1 MVTLPTKREV
11 LAIEE
16 AHRAA
21 QARLGIAGAYLALEG
36 WTGVSPQAPEDTAGP
51 WIDRGLHMIRA
62 LRRKSGRLA
71 VAYYRLARAIE
82 TGYTLGI
89 PEESGNPEVMTMG
102 KLRKQYLDLLLEI
115 AGLADPEVESTKAQ
129 DSDEAWL
136 EDELKQAP
144 STGPRGA
151 LVNNND
157 LSAYIED
164 LVDVTEYGTDEQKV
178 GVEEFDWLDL
188 DEDFGYI
195 EETYYD
201 SLYHEAVLSAEKK
214 RKEIEASSTEETTI
228 EVAFATLQD
237 SHDKSGNRG
246 AGKIDEAGL
255 DAGRN
260 ILDHAMNNDGR
271 VKMVARGTGPNPCA
285 FCSMLASRGFAYRS
299 VESAKERKL
308 TAKKISNFTYKNNA
322 SDAGEI
328 KKYHPNCHCF
338 PVVRWA
344 DIPDPTA
351 PGRSDE
357 FAKAWHTVT
366 RGYSYRTEMRDGK
379 TIVHNNALNAWRRH
393 WNKVR
398 REEERERKAKSNIP
412 GG

>member
-21 QARLGIAGAYLALEG
+21 QARLGIAGAYLALRDWG
-36 WTGVSPQAPEDTAGP
+36 TVNPQAPDTTADAWLG
-51 WIDRGLHMIRA
+51 RSLQMIRA

-89 PEESGNPEVMTMG
+89 PEDSANPEQMTMG
-102 KLRKQYLDLLLEI
+102 KLRKQYLDLLLEV
-115 AGLADPEVESTKAQ
+115 AGLADPEVDPTKAE
-129 DSDEAWL
+129 DSDEAWF
-136 EDELKQAP
+136 EEELKHAS
-144 STGPRGA
+144 STGDGA
-151 LVNNND
+151 LAQTD
-157 LSAYIED
+157 LSLYIEE
-164 LVDVTEYGTDEQKV
+164 LVDVTEYGTDEHKV
-178 GVEEFDWLDL
+178 QVEDFEWLDSE
-188 DEDFGYI
+188 EDLEYI
-195 EETYYD
+195 EELYAD
-201 SLYHEAVLSAEKK
+201 SLYHEAVVSAEKK
-214 RKEIEASSTEETTI
+214 RRALESDTREVTA

-237 SHDKSGNRG
+237 SHEKSGNRG
-246 AGKIDEAGL
+246 AGKVDEAGL
-255 DAGRN
+255 DAGRS
-260 ILDHAMNNDGR
+260 ILDHAMNNDAR

-285 FCSMLASRGFAYRS
+285 FCSMLASRGFAYNTI
-299 VESAKERKL
+299 ESASERKL
-308 TAKKISNFTYKNNA
+308 NAKKIANFTYKNNA
-322 SDAGEI
+322 SDADEI
-328 KKYHPNCHCF
+328 KKFHPNCHCF

-351 PGRSDE
+351 PGRSQE
-357 FAKAWHTVT
+357 FIDSWHKVT
-366 RGYSYRTEMRDGK
+366 RGYSYRTEMKDGK

-398 REEERERKAKSNIP
+398 REEERKNKSSIP

>member
-1 MVTLPTKREV
+1 MVTLPTKPEV

-21 QARLGIAGAYLALEG
+21 QARLGIAGAYLVLTD
-36 WTGVSPQAPEDTAGP
+36 WNSVNPQSPGTTAGP
-51 WIDRGLHMIRA
+51 WINRSMHMIRA

-89 PEESGNPEVMTMG
+89 PETSGNPEVVTMG

-115 AGLADPEVESTKAQ
+115 AGLADPDVESTRAE
-129 DSDEAWL
+129 DSDEAL
-136 EDELKQAP
+136 FEDELKHAA
-144 STGPRGA
+144 SVGG
-151 LVNNND
+151 D
-157 LSAYIED
+157 LSLVKTDLPEYIQE
-164 LVDVTEYGTDEQKV
+164 LIDVTEYGTDEHKV
-178 GVEEFDWLDL
+178 GVDEFDWQDSE
-188 DEDFGYI
+188 EDI
-195 EETYYD
+195 EYLEE
-201 SLYHEAVLSAEKK
+201 LYADNLYNEAIASAEKK
-214 RKEIEASSTEETTI
+214 LKDIEANLTEDQTI
-228 EVAFATLQD
+228 ELVFSTLQD

-246 AGKIDEAGL
+246 AGKVDEAGL
-255 DAGRN
+255 DAGRSF
-260 ILDHAMNNDGR
+260 IDHAMRNDGR

-285 FCSMLASRGFAYRS
+285 FCSMLASRGFAYKS
-299 VESAKERKL
+299 VESAKDRKL

-322 SDAGEI
+322 SDADEI
-328 KKYHPNCHCF
+328 KKFHPNCHCF

-351 PGRSDE
+351 PGRSQE
-357 FAKAWHTVT
+357 FSELWHDVT
-366 RGYSYRTEMRDGK
+366 RGYSYKTEFKDGK
-379 TIVHNNALNAWRRH
+379 TVIHNNALNAWRRY

-398 REEERERKAKSNIP
+398 RDELRKAKKSNIP